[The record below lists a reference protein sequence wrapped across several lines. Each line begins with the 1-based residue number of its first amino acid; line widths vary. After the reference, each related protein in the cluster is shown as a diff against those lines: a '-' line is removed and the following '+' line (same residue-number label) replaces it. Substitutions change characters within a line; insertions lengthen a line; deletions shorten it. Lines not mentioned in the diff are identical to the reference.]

1 MSYAQDKLY
10 LALHA
15 LVGALPIRERLVSA
29 AHAMLLLEPKD
40 FSNAD
45 EAQTFA
51 KLWQDLT
58 DVKSGRGGADDID
71 TCIKHLTDDSAVR
84 LARAI
89 LSLYHGLD
97 PSGPYPTP
105 EFPPPSDINSRLK
118 T

>member
-15 LVGALPIRERLVSA
+15 LIGASPIRERLVSA

-58 DVKSGRGGADDID
+58 DVKGGCGGADDID
-71 TCIKHLTDDSAVR
+71 ACIKHLTDDNAVR
-84 LARAI
+84 LAEAI
-89 LSLYHGLD
+89 LNLYHGLD
-97 PSGPYPTP
+97 PGGPYPTP
-105 EFPPPSDINSRLK
+105 EFPPPSGINSRLK